1 MMRTTRIAALTAVLA
16 ASLLSAPAPAAG
28 LSPAVQPTR
37 HTQPAPPPRPA
48 TPPQR
53 PSHVR
58 VPALAFD
65 QSTASLVWDKPA
77 SYASI
82 ADYHVYQDGRF
93 VGSAST
99 SEHSPALPYINA
111 FYSDPANAA
120 QVKVVMENFT
130 VTGLAPD
137 TSYRFTVRSVDRT
150 GAESR
155 DSTAIV
161 QKTAPVTTVFNVVDY
176 GAAGDG
182 TTMNTAAIQRT
193 VDAAG
198 KGATVLVPSGVFKTG
213 PIWLKS
219 NMTLEV
225 ADGATLLGSENA
237 ADYAYHYRLYRYS
250 TDERFYALV
259 NAQTFDGTRLEN
271 IRIVGKGTIDGNG
284 WKQNGVDA
292 DGFPISATSSAS
304 SVGTN
309 GILAADQVRLAAQ
322 LGSPAPYPTR
332 SNLITLRGVHNVY
345 YGGFTARNPSNHTL
359 VNLSSTNVTVNGVK
373 LLTGGVNNAD
383 GIEFTHSN
391 GLQVY
396 NSVFDN
402 GDDCMNFAAGLG
414 QQSVNDPPST
424 NAKIFNNYFRKG
436 HGAVVAGSH
445 TGAVIENVTAEDN
458 VINKTDVGLRMKTN
472 PTNGGAGQH
481 FLFRDNAMK
490 DVGQG
495 FVFTSA
501 YSDAS
506 AAIAVEPAQVAGY
519 FHDVLVEN
527 VTVDGVKNGSILAIG
542 VDGQAH
548 RDIHFKNVTFLH
560 GTKTSITQLQDS
572 SFDNVVFADVAD
584 PWVIKDSRD
593 LVFGPGTTQSAVSQ
607 DAGQAPRWQAGVR
620 LSAVPSDTGAQL
632 SWPAATDNTAVAQ
645 YRVFLNGRL
654 ALKIPG
660 STTVAELTGLGPML
674 RYRAEVRAYDATGNV
689 RAPLAVGFRTSG
701 HKDAVAPS
709 TPQGQDATTVS
720 PVDGAV
726 GSTWAS
732 IVWQPASD
740 DFGVYSYLVTVDGRA
755 VLTVPGDQ
763 LGATVGG
770 LRPDTTVVLGI
781 TAVDAT
787 GNATTYPVRLTVTT
801 TPYPPA
807 PTDPRLG

>member
-1 MMRTTRIAALTAVLA
+1 MAVLA
-16 ASLLSAPAPAAG
+16 AALMSAPAAAAG
-28 LSPAVQPTR
+28 PPPAPKPPG
-37 HTQPAPPPRPA
+37 HTQPAA
-48 TPPQR
+48 PPQR

-65 QSTASLVWDKPA
+65 QSTASLVWDKPEA
-77 SYASI
+77 YASI
-82 ADYHVYQDGRF
+82 ADYHVYQDGRL

-99 SEHSPALPYINA
+99 SADSAALPYINA
-111 FYSDPANAA
+111 FYADPANAA

-130 VTGLAPD
+130 ATGLRPD
-137 TSYRFTVRSVDRT
+137 TTYRFTVRSVDRT

-155 DSTAIV
+155 DSAVTV
-161 QKTAPVTTVFNVVDY
+161 QKTARVTPVFNVVDY
-176 GAAGDG
+176 GAVGDG
-182 TTMNTAAIQRT
+182 ATMNTTAIQRT
-193 VDAAG
+193 IDAAT

-225 ADGATLLGSENA
+225 ADAGTLLGSEAA

-250 TDERFYALV
+250 TDERFYALI
-259 NAQTFDGTRLEN
+259 NAQTFDGTQLEN

-292 DGFPISATSSAS
+292 DGFPVSATSSAS
-304 SVGTN
+304 TVGTN
-309 GILAADQVRLAAQ
+309 GILAADQVKLAAQ

-332 SNLITLRGVHNVY
+332 SNLVTLRGVHNVY

-396 NSVFDN
+396 NTVFDN

-445 TGAVIENVTAEDN
+445 TGALIEDVTAEDN

-472 PTNGGAGQH
+472 PTNGGAGQN

-519 FHDVLVEN
+519 FHNVQVEN
-527 VTVDGVKNGSILAIG
+527 VTVDGVKNESILAVG

-548 RDIHFKNVTFLH
+548 RDIHFKNVTFLR

-572 SFDNVVFADVAD
+572 SFDNVVFADVVD

-593 LVFGPGTTQSAVSQ
+593 LVFGAGTTQSPVSQ
-607 DAGQAPRWQAGVR
+607 DAGQAPKWQVGAR
-620 LSAVPSDTGAQL
+620 LTAVPSDTAARL
-632 SWPAATDNTAVAQ
+632 SWPAAKDNVAVAE

-654 ALKIPG
+654 TQKIPG
-660 STTVAELTGLGPML
+660 GSTVADLTGLAPML
-674 RYRAEVRAYDATGNV
+674 GYRAEVRAYDATGNV
-689 RAPLAVGFRTSG
+689 RPPIAVKFRTSG
-701 HKDAVAPS
+701 HKDRAAPS
-709 TPQGQDATTVS
+709 APQGQDAIAVS
-720 PVDGAV
+720 SVDGAV

-740 DFGVYSYLVTVDGRA
+740 DYGVYSYVVTVDGKG

-763 LGATVGG
+763 LAATVGG
-770 LRPDTTVVLGI
+770 LRPDTASVLGI

-787 GNATTYPVRLTVTT
+787 GNATPYPMPLTVTT
-801 TPYPPA
+801 TPYPPT

>member
-1 MMRTTRIAALTAVLA
+1 M
-16 ASLLSAPAPAAG
+16 
-28 LSPAVQPTR
+28 
-37 HTQPAPPPRPA
+37 
-48 TPPQR
+48 
-53 PSHVR
+53 R

-82 ADYHVYQDGRF
+82 VDYHVYQDGRL

-161 QKTAPVTTVFNVVDY
+161 QKTAPVTPVFNVVDY

-332 SNLITLRGVHNVY
+332 SNLVTLRGVHNVY

-396 NSVFDN
+396 NTVFDN

-527 VTVDGVKNGSILAIG
+527 VTVDGVKNESILAIG

-607 DAGQAPRWQAGVR
+607 DAGQAPRWPAGVR
-620 LSAVPSDTGAQL
+620 LTAVPSDTGARL
-632 SWPAATDNTAVAQ
+632 SWPAATDTTAVAQ

-654 ALKIPG
+654 AQSIPG
-660 STTVAELTGLGPML
+660 STTVADLTGLAPRLG
-674 RYRAEVRAYDATGNV
+674 YRAEVRAYDATGNV
-689 RAPLAVGFRTSG
+689 RAPIAVSFRTSG
-701 HKDAVAPS
+701 HRDIVAPS
-709 TPQGQDATTVS
+709 TPQGQDATAVS

-763 LGATVGG
+763 LAATIGG
-770 LRPDTTVVLGI
+770 LRPDTAVVLGI

-787 GNATTYPVRLTVTT
+787 GNATPYPVRLTVTT

>member
-1 MMRTTRIAALTAVLA
+1 MRTTRIAALTAVLA
-16 ASLLSAPAPAAG
+16 ASLMSWPAPAAG
-28 LSPAVQPTR
+28 LSPAAQPTG

-82 ADYHVYQDGRF
+82 VDYHVYQDGRL

-161 QKTAPVTTVFNVVDY
+161 QKTAPVTPVFNVVDY

-396 NSVFDN
+396 NTVFDN

-527 VTVDGVKNGSILAIG
+527 VTVDGVKNESILAIG

-770 LRPDTTVVLGI
+770 LRPDITVVLGI

>member
-1 MMRTTRIAALTAVLA
+1 MRTSPIVALMAVLA
-16 ASLLSAPAPAAG
+16 TSLMSAPAAATG
-28 LSPAVQPTR
+28 PSPASQPTW
-37 HTQPAPPPRPA
+37 HTAPAPPKPTA
-48 TPPQR
+48 PPQQ

-65 QSTASLVWDKPA
+65 QSTVSLVWDKPVA
-77 SYASI
+77 YAGI
-82 ADYHVYQDGRF
+82 ADYHVYQDGRL

-99 SEHSPALPYINA
+99 SAGSAALPYINA
-111 FYSDPANAA
+111 FYSDPANAD

-130 VTGLAPD
+130 ATGLTPA
-137 TSYRFTVRSVDRT
+137 TTYRFTVRSVDRT

-155 DSTAIV
+155 DSAVTV
-161 QKTAPVTTVFNVVDY
+161 QKTSPITPVFNVVDY
-176 GAAGDG
+176 GAVGDG
-182 TTMNTAAIQRT
+182 TTINTAAIQRT
-193 VDAAG
+193 IDAAT
-198 KGATVLVPSGVFKTG
+198 KGATILVPRGVFKTG

-225 ADGATLLGSENA
+225 ADAATLLGSENA

-250 TDERFYALV
+250 TDERFYALI
-259 NAQTFDGTRLEN
+259 NAQTFDGTQLEN

-292 DGFPISATSSAS
+292 DGFPISATSNAS
-304 SVGTN
+304 TVGTN
-309 GILAADQVRLAAQ
+309 GILAADQVKLAAQ

-332 SNLITLRGVHNVY
+332 SNLVTLRGVHNVY

-391 GLQVY
+391 GLHVY
-396 NSVFDN
+396 NTVFDN

-414 QQSVNDPPST
+414 QQSVNDPPAS

-458 VINKTDVGLRMKTN
+458 VINNTDVGLRMKTS
-472 PTNGGAGQH
+472 PTNGGAGQN

-506 AAIAVEPAQVAGY
+506 AAIAVEPARVAGY
-519 FHDVLVEN
+519 FHDVQVEN
-527 VTVDGVKNGSILAIG
+527 VTVDGVKNESILAIG
-542 VDGQAH
+542 IEGQAH

-572 SFDNVVFADVAD
+572 TFDNVVFADVAN

-593 LVFGPGTTQSAVSQ
+593 LVFLAGTTQSPVSQ
-607 DAGQAPRWQAGVR
+607 DAGQAPKWQVGTR
-620 LSAVPSDTGAQL
+620 LSAAPSDTSARL
-632 SWPAATDNTAVAQ
+632 SWRAATDNTAVAQ

-654 ALKIPG
+654 AQKIPG
-660 STTVAELTGLGPML
+660 SMTVADLTGLAPML
-674 RYRAEVRAYDATGNV
+674 GYRAEVRAYDATGNV
-689 RAPLAVGFRTSG
+689 GPSIAVSFRTSG
-701 HKDAVAPS
+701 HKDTVTPS
-709 TPQGQDATTVS
+709 TPQGQDAMAVS

-732 IVWQPASD
+732 LVWQPASD
-740 DFGVYSYLVTVDGRA
+740 DFGVYSYVVSVDGEA

-763 LGATVGG
+763 LAATVGG
-770 LRPDTTVVLGI
+770 LRPDRAAVLGI

-787 GNATTYPVRLTVTT
+787 GNATPYPVRLTVTT
-801 TPYPPA
+801 TPYPPT